1 MTFPDLSHLTVIRKD
16 NVSTLLVYCVNCEAA
31 KHPAGGLGVVSIL
44 FFWTVVKRCIETVSL
59 LHTFLFGLSW
69 TVHGFVSAGRWMS
82 ETQRE
87 WSPGHCASR
96 GAWRPPAP
104 WTLATWWRRSARC
117 WTPTIVTTSS
127 ESASCCSASMATP
140 TQTALC
146 SGRWRCASC
155 PASPSMV
162 CDSNASQAPP

>member
-1 MTFPDLSHLTVIRKD
+1 MSQRCVLCELRSCKAPGRWPGSYFDLVFLS
-16 NVSTLLVYCVNCEAA
+16 
-31 KHPAGGLGVVSIL
+31 
-44 FFWTVVKRCIETVSL
+44 VVKRCVETVSF
-59 LHTFLFGLSW
+59 LHTFLFGLFW
-69 TVHGFVSAGRWMS
+69 TMHGFVSAGRWMS

-104 WTLATWWRRSARC
+104 WTPATWWRRSARC
-117 WTPTIVTTSS
+117 WTPTTVTTSS
-127 ESASCCSASMATP
+127 ESASCCSASTATP
-140 TQTALC
+140 TQTALY